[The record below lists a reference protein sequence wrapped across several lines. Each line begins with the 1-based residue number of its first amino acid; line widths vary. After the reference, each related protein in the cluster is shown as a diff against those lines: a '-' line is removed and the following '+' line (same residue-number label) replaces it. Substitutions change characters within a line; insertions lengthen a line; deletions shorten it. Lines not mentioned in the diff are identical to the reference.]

1 MTRQIMKLSMISVG
15 VVLAFV
21 AIYLSI
27 SEWSP
32 HAIRYSVRCD
42 TEKRLF
48 IFFDQNTISYEQTP
62 FSTISFS
69 ELSSSEPRLIGTM
82 WQICREDRYLKH
94 NYDKVLSLT
103 YGICPPGFEE
113 QVAPKPLIAG
123 HYYMLDN
130 APSFVIIKRVDAF
143 ELISY
148 DDYVKLVSRN

>member
-1 MTRQIMKLSMISVG
+1 MTRQIMKLSMVSVG

-21 AIYLSI
+21 AIYISI
-27 SEWSP
+27 SEWTP
-32 HAIRYSVRCD
+32 YAIRYSVRCD
-42 TEKRLF
+42 TEKRLV
-48 IFFDQNTISYEQTP
+48 IIFDQNTISYEQTP
-62 FSTISFS
+62 FRGISFS
-69 ELSSSEPRLIGTM
+69 ELSSSEPGLIGTM
-82 WQICREDRYLKH
+82 WQIWRKDRDLKP

-113 QVAPKPLIAG
+113 QIAPKPLIAG